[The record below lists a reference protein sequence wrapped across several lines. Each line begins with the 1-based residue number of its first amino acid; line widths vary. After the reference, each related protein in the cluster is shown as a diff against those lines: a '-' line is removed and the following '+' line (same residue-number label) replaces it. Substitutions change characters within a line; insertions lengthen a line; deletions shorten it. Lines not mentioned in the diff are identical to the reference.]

1 MTSKICAATLI
12 LLVVGAELARP
23 RGPARL
29 TLQAAFDLAEKQN
42 LDLAAARRRRAV
54 ALAGVQ
60 IARQRPNPSVS
71 FEALRD
77 VPHEALLFEQ
87 PLELGSKRSRRI
99 DVARQE
105 GALTEVEIAALAR
118 QVRRS
123 TREAYYGLAWA
134 RAETE
139 RLSRVAQV
147 TRRLEQIAR
156 ARFQAGD
163 VPQLE
168 VLQTGLEVSRAEAET
183 EVARQREKIALSQLN
198 ALLNEP
204 AATEWELAG
213 GLEDAPPV
221 LPLSELSARA
231 CQANAEVQRLGQER
245 KIEESRLHLL
255 KAERIPDLR
264 LQFGTDLNSPPDFR
278 AGPRGQVSLEL
289 PLFTRNQGQIAQSQ
303 ANQQVLEAGVAA
315 AARAVAARVETGY
328 LNLQVQETQV
338 RLYREKLLPVARQL
352 ESLAEESYRAG
363 KTGILTAIQAQQ
375 NVQGVESNYLQS
387 LLTLQNIYASLEE
400 TVGGPTE

>member
-1 MTSKICAATLI
+1 
-12 LLVVGAELARP
+12 
-23 RGPARL
+23 
-29 TLQAAFDLAEKQN
+29 
-42 LDLAAARRRRAV
+42 
-54 ALAGVQ
+54 
-60 IARQRPNPSVS
+60 
-71 FEALRD
+71 
-77 VPHEALLFEQ
+77 
-87 PLELGSKRSRRI
+87 
-99 DVARQE
+99 
-105 GALTEVEIAALAR
+105 
-118 QVRRS
+118 
-123 TREAYYGLAWA
+123 
-134 RAETE
+134 
-139 RLSRVAQV
+139 
-147 TRRLEQIAR
+147 
-156 ARFQAGD
+156 
-163 VPQLE
+163 
-168 VLQTGLEVSRAEAET
+168 
-183 EVARQREKIALSQLN
+183 
-198 ALLNEP
+198 
-204 AATEWELAG
+204 
-213 GLEDAPPV
+213 V

-338 RLYREKLLPVARQL
+338 RLYREKLLPVAHQL

-400 TVGGPTE
+400 TVGGPTD